1 MLFMLTATCLQGCK
15 DEVNI
20 DCPGGPC
27 CMAASVIR
35 VGRDT
40 SVLSIVLPLR
50 LVAHCLSEHLLNTG
64 CIAQMVL
71 DIDVSVFALME
82 LLISRRIFI
91 IRQGAWFQDQVHRV
105 PGTQ

>member
-1 MLFMLTATCLQGCK
+1 
-15 DEVNI
+15 
-20 DCPGGPC
+20 
-27 CMAASVIR
+27 MAASVIR

-40 SVLSIVLPLR
+40 SVLSTVLVLR
-50 LVAHCLSEHLLNTG
+50 LVAHCSSEHLLNTG

-82 LLISRRIFI
+82 LLISRRICI
-91 IRQGAWFQDQVHRV
+91 IRQGAWFQDQVRRV